1 MRFCILPIA
10 SVHIGMIALRR
21 FNRALPREPQTILKT
36 DERSTVLELTHEE
49 KFAAKSSGWL
59 KAGGDKLEVAVKKRP
74 LGDDPSARRPPPE
87 PPPVEHYFPME

>member
-1 MRFCILPIA
+1 
-10 SVHIGMIALRR
+10 MIALRR